1 MIEKKVIYSK
11 YLDRDVIYTFI
22 EDKDSD
28 LFLYFFDGAN
38 LYDKEESFIGEI
50 WALDKAIEK
59 IGLRTNLVG
68 IYCAEGDDGM
78 ARVSEYSPF
87 EKYSTSESRENFN
100 PKGILTGKFIIEELI
115 PLVEKDKKASS
126 RLIGGSSMGGVMSLY
141 MGSAYPDYFDKIL
154 AMSTHFMIDPVGMGE
169 ILSKFDQKNKQKIYL
184 DTGTEEFEDDILKSS
199 YISLSQIAYG
209 FLKDRLDIKYVIDEG
224 AIHNEKY
231 WQNRLPDA
239 LKYLY
244 DK

>member
-1 MIEKKVIYSK
+1 MIEKKEIYSK

-28 LFLYFFDGAN
+28 IFLYFFDGAN

-59 IGLRTNLVG
+59 IGLKANLVG
-68 IYCAEGDDGM
+68 FYCAEGDRGM

-87 EKYSTSESRENFN
+87 EKYYNSESRANFN

-154 AMSTHFMIDPVGMGE
+154 AMSTHFLIDPVGMGE
-169 ILSKFDQKNKQKIYL
+169 ILSKFDPKNEQKIYL

-199 YISLSQIAYG
+199 YISLSQMAYG
-209 FLKDRLDIKYVIDEG
+209 FLKDRLDIKYVIDKG

-231 WQNRLPDA
+231 WQKRLPDS
-239 LKYLY
+239 LRYLFEI
-244 DK
+244 

>member
-1 MIEKKVIYSK
+1 MIEKKEIYSK
-11 YLDRDVIYTFI
+11 YLDRDVTYTFI

-50 WALDKAIEK
+50 WALDEAIEK
-59 IGLRTNLVG
+59 IGLRANLVG
-68 IYCAEGDDGM
+68 VYCAEGDDGKE
-78 ARVSEYSPF
+78 RVSEYSPF
-87 EKYSTSESRENFN
+87 EKYTNSESRANFN
-100 PKGILTGKFIIEELI
+100 PKGILTGKFIMEELI
-115 PLVEKDKKASS
+115 PLVEKDKKKSS

-209 FLKDRLDIKYVIDEG
+209 FLKDRLDIKYVIDKG

-239 LKYLY
+239 LRYLY
-244 DK
+244 GK